1 MRQHSKTWWAVV
13 TVAFLVI
20 GLFSVPL
27 ADRALGAE
35 PQRCVLENPER
46 PCYWD
51 YPPIHTHFVRHDPHW
66 YQLSHG
72 YRFPKGHFFDV
83 MHKAYYDATHGQMD
97 QATLDAKADLRRQV
111 RAYRAGDGARIDCGT
126 MFTCWWGGLRH
137 DMECIGSVVT
147 QYGCT
152 AAAPDSPSDEMVDE
166 YMHNAS
172 KSIIVCGLG
181 GAMMVS
187 TTGPAVIGEVSV
199 CLVGAWIMAWF

>member
-27 ADRALGAE
+27 ADKALGAE

-66 YQLSHG
+66 FQLSHG

-83 MHKAYYDATHGQMD
+83 MHKAYYDATHGKMD
-97 QATLDAKADLRRQV
+97 HATQVAKADLRRQV
-111 RAYRAGDGARIDCGT
+111 RAYRAGDA
-126 MFTCWWGGLRH
+126 
-137 DMECIGSVVT
+137 
-147 QYGCT
+147 